1 MKKHLFIFLFMGLFS
16 ATLSSCSS
24 SQTFT
29 VQGIPGTVITN
40 PSNKQLAVIDHSGQ
54 AKIKL
59 KRKEGYYHY
68 LQAQAPGSYLQV
80 PFALDYKDR
89 KGTIGKV
96 GCGLGLLS
104 STALIVEALT
114 ISDDKSDK
122 SLGIVALGTGAMAVL
137 GYSMALA
144 DMPGDENRVYN
155 YQKKQITNNDI
166 IR

>member
-1 MKKHLFIFLFMGLFS
+1 MKKYIFLFFLMSLFA

-24 SQTFT
+24 SQTIT

-54 AKIKL
+54 AQIKL

-80 PFALDYKDR
+80 PFALDYKNR
-89 KGTIGKV
+89 KGTIGKI
-96 GCGLGLLS
+96 GIGLGLVGS
-104 STALIVEALT
+104 VAEIIEALT
-114 ISDDKSDK
+114 MSDDKS
-122 SLGIVALGTGAMAVL
+122 SVGIIVATGAAAIL

-144 DMPGDENRVYN
+144 DMPGEQNRVYN